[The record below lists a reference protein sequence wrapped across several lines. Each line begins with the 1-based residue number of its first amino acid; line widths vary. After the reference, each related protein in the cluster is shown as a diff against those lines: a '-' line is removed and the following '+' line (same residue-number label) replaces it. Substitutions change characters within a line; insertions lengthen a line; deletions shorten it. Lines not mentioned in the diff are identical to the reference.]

1 VDDYRIAYR
10 ALAVGIDRRHRWKSS
25 TYTASYR
32 RNRTYLSAY
41 YRSQGCGL
49 TSSPAF
55 GLWTRLFLATGGD
68 YEAVGFR
75 VDKDFDGHKF
85 DRARQRRTSR
95 YRGVLTGELSSILY

>member
-1 VDDYRIAYR
+1 VDDYRVARR
-10 ALAVGIDRRHRWKSS
+10 ALAVGIDRRHWWKSD

-32 RNRTYLSAY
+32 RNRTHLSAY
-41 YRSQGCGL
+41 CRSQGCGL

-75 VDKDFDGHKF
+75 VDKDFDGYKF
-85 DRARQRRTSR
+85 DRARQRRTSHNR
-95 YRGVLTGELSSILY
+95 RVLTGEL